1 MGHVEFLYAIICAL
15 YDGFLQYFRVVFS
28 LFMTFWLYLIS
39 LWPFRSP
46 MTPVTVSSLSS
57 WTQYT
62 LEERR
67 LLEFGSVFEMTE
79 IPDWTEKQLVR
90 DRLFPARGRRMEDEK
105 LVVCATPGGNKQVSP
120 WKSTLTRENTR
131 ENLSISWWP
140 QKNFSLLDGRAYQV
154 IKLSLVWR
162 LQLSS
167 SPSGSPQ
174 CFASTT
180 TFLRYGMFFT
190 RAVTAKPKNIERKSA
205 AVLLICAGVLFNLT
219 NHWVN
224 FIHFH

>member
-1 MGHVEFLYAIICAL
+1 
-15 YDGFLQYFRVVFS
+15 
-28 LFMTFWLYLIS
+28 
-39 LWPFRSP
+39 

-120 WKSTLTRENTR
+120 
-131 ENLSISWWP
+131 
-140 QKNFSLLDGRAYQV
+140 
-154 IKLSLVWR
+154 
-162 LQLSS
+162 
-167 SPSGSPQ
+167 
-174 CFASTT
+174 
-180 TFLRYGMFFT
+180 
-190 RAVTAKPKNIERKSA
+190 
-205 AVLLICAGVLFNLT
+205 
-219 NHWVN
+219 
-224 FIHFH
+224 